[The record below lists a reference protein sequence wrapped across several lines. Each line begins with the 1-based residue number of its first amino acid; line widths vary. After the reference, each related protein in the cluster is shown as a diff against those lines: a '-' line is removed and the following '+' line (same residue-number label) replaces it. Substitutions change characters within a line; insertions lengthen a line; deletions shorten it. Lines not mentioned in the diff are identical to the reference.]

1 MAEPFETVHLDDLE
15 RLPSFQDVTWLPI
28 RRRLGIEAFGV
39 NAFEGEAGKLLIEEH
54 DELGTGGSGRQ
65 EELYVVVTG
74 RATFTIAG
82 DEVDAPRGSL
92 VFVRD
97 PEAKR
102 KAVADEDG
110 TVILA
115 LGATRGEAFTP
126 SAWEWIAP
134 SIERNRAGDDA
145 GAVAVLREGLEQLP
159 DHPSILYNLACFEAL
174 TGETDL
180 ALDHL
185 ERGLEQ
191 DPKMR
196 DWARKD
202 EDFTSLRGNPRF
214 ESAIAGEPE
223 PGGAPA

>member
-1 MAEPFETVHLDDLE
+1 MAEPFETIHVDELE
-15 RLPSFQDVTWLPI
+15 RVPSFQDVTWLPI

-39 NAFEGEAGKLLIEEH
+39 NAFESDAGKLVIEEH
-54 DELGTGGSGRQ
+54 DELGTGGSGHQ
-65 EELYVVVTG
+65 EELYVVVSG
-74 RATFTIAG
+74 LATFTIAG
-82 DEVDAPRGSL
+82 DEIEAPEGSL

-97 PEAKR
+97 PGAKR

-110 TVILA
+110 TIILA
-115 LGATRGEAFTP
+115 LGGTRGEAFTP

-134 SIERNRAGDDA
+134 SIERSRAGDNA
-145 GAVAVLREGLEQLP
+145 GATAVLREGLERLP

-174 TGETDL
+174 TGKADA

-196 DWARKD
+196 DWARQD
-202 EDFTSLRGNPRF
+202 EDFASLRGHPRF
-214 ESAIAGEPE
+214 DSAVAGEPE
-223 PGGAPA
+223 PPGAPA